1 MPQHDKINIY
11 SIYASREAQQEE
23 NWHRNHKPFFT
34 SPAQT
39 ELGQQE
45 VFSDGIKEVLMV
57 LNATGKTASKNRTN
71 EGGREGGYYPEP
83 AEEPSTELVDV
94 KEEEL
99 ERLEL
104 PVLLMPGEGKRQEEE
119 EEEEEEDSVLS
130 VAVDSVLIQPS
141 GAGNAGSH
149 NTGQHQ
155 HQQVC
160 MPH

>member
-1 MPQHDKINIY
+1 
-11 SIYASREAQQEE
+11 
-23 NWHRNHKPFFT
+23 
-34 SPAQT
+34 
-39 ELGQQE
+39 
-45 VFSDGIKEVLMV
+45 MV
-57 LNATGKTASKNRTN
+57 LNATGKTASKNRTQ

-83 AEEPSTELVDV
+83 AEDPSTELVDV

-104 PVLLMPGEGKRQEEE
+104 PVLLMPGEGKRQKQEEE
-119 EEEEEEDSVLS
+119 GEEDSVLT

-149 NTGQHQ
+149 NTGQHK

-160 MPH
+160 SMHASLLILASS